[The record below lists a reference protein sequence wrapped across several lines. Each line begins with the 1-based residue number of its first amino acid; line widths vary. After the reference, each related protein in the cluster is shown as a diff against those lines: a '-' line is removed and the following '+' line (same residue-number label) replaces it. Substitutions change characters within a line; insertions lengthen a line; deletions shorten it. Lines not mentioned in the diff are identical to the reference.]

1 MNESLELPA
10 GPAPPLHILEPSV
23 PWLWI
28 LVMLVALY
36 YLLRW
41 LFRVPPAPEVSPT
54 PRPSTPPVPAPGLVE
69 QIDTLRSRFQG
80 ATADY
85 RQGCHELA
93 ELLRHSFRSSAGSLR
108 TLTAGEILKALGD
121 TSFAQ
126 VFGLLAEMQFRRRT
140 PDSDDFESICDLAR
154 NSVRSHQTGKAS
166 T

>member
-28 LVMLVALY
+28 LVMLIALY

-41 LFRVPPAPEVSPT
+41 LFRVPPAPEVIPPPVPT
-54 PRPSTPPVPAPGLVE
+54 TPPVPAPGLVE

-85 RQGCHELA
+85 RAGCHEL
-93 ELLRHSFRSSAGSLR
+93 EKSSATPS
-108 TLTAGEILKALGD
+108 APPPAASALSRPG
-121 TSFAQ
+121 
-126 VFGLLAEMQFRRRT
+126 
-140 PDSDDFESICDLAR
+140 
-154 NSVRSHQTGKAS
+154 RS
-166 T
+166 